1 MIHFRS
7 IQWKNFLSTGNNW
20 VKIDLDKQPAT
31 LIVGENGAGKSTI
44 LDALTFSL
52 FGKPFR
58 KVNKPQ
64 LVNTIN
70 DGECL
75 VEVSFTVGT
84 MSYVVR
90 RGIKPSVFEIIVND
104 QPLNQLAN
112 NRDFQELLETQI
124 LKLNYKSFTQVVV
137 LGSSTFVPFMQLP
150 AAHRREVIEDL
161 LDIQIFSAMNFAL
174 KQKVSSL
181 KDDLSETQ
189 SGISLQEQLIAVQS
203 ENLKRMAKGNQEIID
218 QHMVDIT
225 THQSEVEQW
234 KTLTEKHQKTIIPLE
249 ARLID
254 DGSQKRK
261 LREAQNIDSKL
272 QGKENTINREISFY
286 DQHDECPTCQQDIDG
301 QFKTSMLQNKQEKLS
316 EIDLAREDIKKLLDK
331 LDSTLLNN
339 AAVVNEISNIR
350 TNISSLDTKIKA
362 TERIIQ
368 TLESNIKNLSEK
380 GDVSKVE
387 AEISEASAELEKL
400 TSKKEEFINTSEIH
414 KVASSLLKD
423 SGIKTII
430 IKQYLPIMN
439 NLINKHLASMDFFV
453 NFNLDENFN
462 ETIKSRHRDDFS
474 YASFSEGEKMRIDL
488 ALLFTWRA
496 VAKLKNSTNTNLLIL
511 DEVFDSSLDDSGTQE
526 FLKILY
532 TLGKDQNVFV
542 ISHKGD
548 VLQDKFNTTIRFEK
562 VKGYSKVV

>member
-104 QPLNQLAN
+104 QPLNQMAN